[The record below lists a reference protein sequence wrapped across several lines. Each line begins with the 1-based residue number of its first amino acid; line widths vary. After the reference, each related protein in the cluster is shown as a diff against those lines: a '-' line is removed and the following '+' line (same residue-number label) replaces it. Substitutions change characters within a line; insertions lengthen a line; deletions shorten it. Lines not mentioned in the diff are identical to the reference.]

1 MSARY
6 ERSVGFNI
14 STKAVGSG
22 NVEILTN
29 DYKYPENSAEER
41 RGFPHFYFLLYLRN
55 KYDLTLQ
62 LNSVVDTYIQ

>member
-41 RGFPHFYFLLYLRN
+41 RGF
-55 KYDLTLQ
+55 
-62 LNSVVDTYIQ
+62 